1 MVSNM
6 TLGSWIYIGIWSL
19 CGVVFWFMCY
29 QSSAKARIRIAEKKG
44 KKPNLTVVR
53 IVYLTTGIIGQVFFW
68 SMVKAFSEW
77 GGMD

>member
-1 MVSNM
+1 MR
-6 TLGSWIYIGIWSL
+6 LEAWIYMGIFSI
-19 CGVVFWFMCY
+19 CGAVFWFMCY
-29 QSSAKARIRIAEKKG
+29 QSSAKARIRIAEKKE

-53 IVYLTTGIIGQVFFW
+53 IVYLTTGIAGQVLFW